1 MPGQPGSENRRRQV
15 VRTTR
20 WDEAE
25 FAQLHEIAIHSGCS
39 EAEALRRLVKRA
51 TKNIVI
57 SRELIAAV
65 NKLGVNINQIARR
78 LNAGH
83 EIDAKELQD
92 AYRALLGAVTIA
104 RS

>member
-25 FAQLHEIAIHSGCS
+25 FAQLQEIAIYSGCS

-51 TKNIVI
+51 AKNIVI

-83 EIDAKELQD
+83 HIDAKELQD
-92 AYRALLGAVTIA
+92 AHRALLDAVTIA